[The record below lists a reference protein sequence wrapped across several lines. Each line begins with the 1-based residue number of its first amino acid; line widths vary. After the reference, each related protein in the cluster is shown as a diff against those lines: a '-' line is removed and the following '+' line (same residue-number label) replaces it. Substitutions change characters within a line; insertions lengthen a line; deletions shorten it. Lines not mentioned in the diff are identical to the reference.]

1 MISKKH
7 LIFFFSSVLF
17 SQTLY
22 QGSIDFSYSGS
33 ETGAFSSSLEDT
45 TSFGGALNISLNDSS
60 SFLMMG
66 ITQRQEN
73 VFDLFLT
80 VLEDTTFPI
89 QPRAWS
95 WNISI
100 TDIANIIEDPLSL
113 STLSFFVPNL
123 DSSFANQWL
132 TFFTDSSNASDSLS
146 LEILSSFFVENLID
160 DSYIATQGDI
170 EINEVNEEAI
180 SGNFSF
186 TMWKPLFS
194 FTNIN
199 SGLFNFSPVSLE
211 NLSTS
216 AINNNVP
223 KTFSIQEAFPNPFN
237 PEVKI
242 PFETSIGQFVN
253 ISVFDING
261 KLVKNLSNKYWSPG
275 EHSIKFSDNRLTSG
289 IYFVT
294 FFHKK
299 GHETKKITLLK

>member
-1 MISKKH
+1 M
-7 LIFFFSSVLF
+7 SSVLF

-22 QGSIDFSYSGS
+22 QGSLNFSYSGS
-33 ETGAFSSSLEDT
+33 ETGTFSSSLEDT
-45 TSFGGALNISLNDSS
+45 TGFGGALNISLNDSS

-66 ITQRQEN
+66 ITQLEEN
-73 VFDLFLT
+73 AFDLFLT

-95 WNISI
+95 WDISI

-113 STLSFFVPNL
+113 STLSVFVPNL

-146 LEILSSFFVENLID
+146 IDSLSSFFVENLIG

-170 EINEVNEEAI
+170 QINEVNEETI

-194 FTNIN
+194 FTTIN

-211 NLSTS
+211 NLSTPT
-216 AINNNVP
+216 INNNLP
-223 KTFSIQEAFPNPFN
+223 KTLSIQEAYPNPFN

-261 KLVKNLSNKYWSPG
+261 KLVKNLSNKYWYPG
-275 EHSIKFSDNRLTSG
+275 KHSIKFSDNRLTSG

-294 FFHKK
+294 FLYKK

>member
-1 MISKKH
+1 M
-7 LIFFFSSVLF
+7 SSVLF

-22 QGSIDFSYSGS
+22 QGSLNFSYSGS
-33 ETGAFSSSLEDT
+33 ETGTFSSSLEDT
-45 TSFGGALNISLNDSS
+45 TGFGGALNISLNDSS

-66 ITQRQEN
+66 ITQLEEN
-73 VFDLFLT
+73 AFDLFLT

-95 WNISI
+95 WDISI
-100 TDIANIIEDPLSL
+100 TDIANIIEDPLSI
-113 STLSFFVPNL
+113 STLSVFVPNL

-146 LEILSSFFVENLID
+146 LDSLSSFFVENLIG

-170 EINEVNEEAI
+170 QINEVNEETI

-194 FTNIN
+194 FTTIN

-211 NLSTS
+211 NLSTPT
-216 AINNNVP
+216 INNNLP
-223 KTFSIQEAFPNPFN
+223 KTLSIQEAYPNPFN

-242 PFETSIGQFVN
+242 PFENSIGQFVN

-261 KLVKNLSNKYWSPG
+261 KLVKNLSNKYWYPG
-275 EHSIKFSDNRLTSG
+275 KHSIKFSDNRLTSG

-294 FFHKK
+294 FLYKK

>member
-7 LIFFFSSVLF
+7 LILFLSGVLF

-66 ITQRQEN
+66 ITQREEN

-113 STLSFFVPNL
+113 STLSVFVPNL
-123 DSSFANQWL
+123 DSSFANQ
-132 TFFTDSSNASDSLS
+132 
-146 LEILSSFFVENLID
+146 ID
-160 DSYIATQGDI
+160 DT
-170 EINEVNEEAI
+170 V
-180 SGNFSF
+180 
-186 TMWKPLFS
+186 L
-194 FTNIN
+194 
-199 SGLFNFSPVSLE
+199 GLLD
-211 NLSTS
+211 T
-216 AINNNVP
+216 
-223 KTFSIQEAFPNPFN
+223 
-237 PEVKI
+237 
-242 PFETSIGQFVN
+242 G
-253 ISVFDING
+253 
-261 KLVKNLSNKYWSPG
+261 LV
-275 EHSIKFSDNRLTSG
+275 
-289 IYFVT
+289 
-294 FFHKK
+294 
-299 GHETKKITLLK
+299 

>member
-1 MISKKH
+1 MSG
-7 LIFFFSSVLF
+7 VLF

-22 QGSIDFSYSGS
+22 QGSIDFFYSGS

-45 TSFGGALNISLNDSS
+45 TSFSGALNISLNDSS

-66 ITQRQEN
+66 ITQRDEN
-73 VFDLFLT
+73 AFDLFLT
-80 VLEDTTFPI
+80 VLEDTTFPL

-95 WNISI
+95 WDISI

-113 STLSFFVPNL
+113 STLSVFVPNL

-146 LEILSSFFVENLID
+146 LDSLSSFFVENLIG

-170 EINEVNEEAI
+170 QINEVNEETI

-194 FTNIN
+194 FTTIN

-223 KTFSIQEAFPNPFN
+223 KTFSIQEAYPNPFN

-253 ISVFDING
+253 ISVFGING

-275 EHSIKFSDNRLTSG
+275 KHSIKFSDNRLTSG

-294 FFHKK
+294 FIHKK
-299 GHETKKITLLK
+299 GYETKKVTLLK